1 MQSKDT
7 LIKKGGQVKV
17 KDTLSK
23 GFTLIEILV
32 VIGILAIL
40 ATLVLVAVNP
50 AKQFK
55 TARDTKRA
63 ADVATILSAIGQNMA
78 DHGGVFRCGDDGL
91 FELPASSTGISSD
104 TDMYDLAPC
113 LVPVYISALPIDPGH
128 ISARWINE
136 HDYFTGYSVGV
147 DSLGRVTVSAL
158 GENTETAIIS
168 ATR

>member
-1 MQSKDT
+1 MDIDYMEQKCT
-7 LIKKGGQVKV
+7 RR
-17 KDTLSK
+17 

-91 FELPASSTGISSD
+91 LELPETTMGISSD
-104 TDMYDLAPC
+104 TDMFDLASC

-128 ISARWINE
+128 PQARWINE
-136 HDYFTGYSVGV
+136 HDYYTGYSVGV

-158 GENTETAIIS
+158 GENTETEIIS

>member
-1 MQSKDT
+1 MYLYINMNNQKH
-7 LIKKGGQVKV
+7 IKR
-17 KDTLSK
+17 

-78 DHGGVFRCGDDGL
+78 DHGGLFYCGGDGAID
-91 FELPASSTGISSD
+91 LPTDSTVISSD
-104 TDMYDLAPC
+104 ADLFDLAPC
-113 LVPVYISALPIDPGH
+113 LVPVYISALPIDPAD

-136 HDYFTGYSVGV
+136 HDYYTGYEVSV
-147 DSLGRVTVSAL
+147 DSYGRVTVSAS
-158 GENTETAIIS
+158 GENTETEVIS